1 MRIQHTTY
9 RKIIALLI
17 LLSSV
22 SSLFAQSKTYHVTAE
37 ATSGGDGLSWDK
49 AITLTEALNLAKAGD
64 EIWVKGYED
73 ITGHIYK
80 APEGGFVLPSGVA
93 MYGGFEGKET
103 NKNALPTGRHKYQMK
118 YQTAL
123 VGDINTND
131 KASQQLI
138 IYPENTT
145 RTDNATHVLTL
156 QMGVTPGNTNENNAP
171 TIVSG
176 FLIAAGNASGENTS
190 ANGRGGGIYVVN
202 NSNGG
207 NAQSRFFR
215 ISQCNFA
222 NNYGMR
228 GGAIYVDKSCTNPQS
243 AISYCSFFNNVA
255 GKRGTSENEGGGM
268 WIDGTA
274 TVYNCNINNN
284 TNGGIRL
291 SKTSKIVNCSV
302 IANTVSAVDLTAA
315 GASGS
320 DGGGAVYNTVLWHCT
335 TLCKNDTRP
344 VFKSCAFSEVESADG
359 KDANG
364 NVRISIQN
372 HTTKPAP
379 WFVQSVVN
387 LGYDFSFSSNL
398 KQLINTSFRFEETSA
413 LYGAGDLQYYQNYIE
428 KSNLEATG
436 STDVRGKKRYE
447 SSSIDIGAY
456 EYERLMAGRI
466 RYVMQNRQGTGD
478 GSSWANAMDDIQKAI
493 NDLAEDANGMKGEV
507 WVAEGTYEIKN
518 RIAEAQNAPT
528 SLLMK
533 DGISVYGSFK
543 GNETSRAQRIAASTD
558 LKEPWSWHYKSTIKG
573 NGYESTTWSPTDEE
587 WKVTSSS
594 YHVVWFAPL
603 PDGGQAFSDNV
614 YLEGFIIEGGAYQET
629 NDKKF
634 EPDCGAGVYMNDPNA
649 KLRYCIVRNCNPGIK
664 DTENKTPRGGGIYCR
679 NGMTEGNLVYN
690 CSAYMGGGIYIDDAG
705 FVTRS
710 MVTNCSAN
718 MGAGVYLKGDA
729 TDPNKAYYQILATS
743 VVSNNTST
751 RNGAVYVDGHGLV
764 INNTITNNYT
774 TNTSDAADKESSNTG
789 GVYIKKKGLIANNI
803 IWNNSL
809 LQSTSN
815 SNHQAAR
822 AQVYAASPT
831 KETVQFYNNAI
842 SDVNAAIWNNT
853 YQVGTTAI
861 NNYYSGM
868 GFEQIQGTQ
877 FSTKEDF
884 NNKRGVITD
893 KTEVDYFWEV
903 KQGTRL
909 RNIGISYAL
918 LPSAYLYQPQIDL
931 NGKPFSFTPSTGA
944 YMPDNHDIVF
954 ELNTTA
960 KRLRIYYDR
969 SRELVEGTGQSWEKS
984 YTSSAVDEVI
994 DYLATIQD
1002 GDTVNVVEKGS
1013 TTKTKFTINKAD
1025 GYQFEICA
1033 REGIFAPKTAYVN
1046 EESDAKS
1053 CTFRIQPTVLPLTLY
1068 AGYPAYSEKKN
1079 PDDSDRNPILY
1090 RTEVNGNMEGS
1101 ELSDGLYHLV
1111 RIEAGANVTIDGYV
1125 FTHAYAAGK
1134 AYMPYGGGALI
1145 GSVDQINDP
1154 TTVKFKNCIFENN
1167 TAMNGAALATM
1178 PDAEN
1183 VNLELENCVINNNTS
1198 KDLHNQNPSELPSII
1213 YLNKSNGSNN
1223 SLTLNHVSIINNEGV
1238 APDYNLVQQT
1248 SYAVGNKLY
1257 INGAWE
1263 GSKCNNT
1270 IDINTLG
1277 KDGAMNFSNPTKEVG
1292 AKMVGNVYFGGYAA
1306 FRPLTSSI
1314 EAGKIINSAASSTTT
1329 KDMTGEE
1336 RNLGGAPDL
1345 GAYEALLPKDGH
1357 VIYVRSYNTEW
1368 IENNATDKEQIDGSP
1383 NFNLLND
1390 DTSGKVYNG
1399 TSWDAA
1405 IHGNAVCDLNQLEA
1419 NDNNFYIRLEDG
1431 KMMAATKDVRAYSV
1445 YQKPTSW
1452 KNNTGIYADN
1462 YYGPISGH
1470 YSHFMVNGFINDYLK
1485 DNTNAD
1491 LYWNVYQGNTN
1502 HKDKYSDKDF
1512 NLINNDRKERYVSG
1526 LQFAV
1531 EKAAK
1536 YNEEHKNESGFI
1548 PKEVWVGAG
1557 VYTDYKGFVIR
1568 NGVKVYGGFP
1578 HEGNPNMDD
1587 RLPLLSQ
1594 YIPARG
1600 DKKDKKKS
1608 DYETILQIRK
1618 ESPVKRDNNDVL
1630 QHNMETEIN
1639 NRNVERHYVLYQPD
1653 VCVPTWHVVGD
1664 SSTITQAN
1672 SYRFIKNNSSHP
1684 YYENYQGN
1692 SANAPYNVNIYK
1704 QYENVKWDGF
1714 TIRHGYIIN
1723 YQANRDGGPGVRV
1736 FDNVELENLVI
1747 VNNLNHGY
1755 RVRGGGLYMDGQ
1767 NSKISNSYQ
1776 LNNYATNANS
1786 VSKAQ
1791 VPDDTFKKNK
1801 SKYGN
1806 QDVYGGG
1813 AYMIVGTGFNM
1824 VVAKN
1829 RVMGT
1834 TESGG
1839 GIFIESAT
1847 FYNNTVA
1854 YNMVENKNEGSGI
1867 MQWSNAE
1874 TGINSSLSLYNCII
1888 YGNIKRNGGT
1898 NYQVGSTSV
1907 NTFKTPHSCYL
1918 PSCTDALNNIF
1929 KKDSKNII
1937 SSVNPFADG
1946 ENAKN
1951 TLDFRLAAESKC
1963 LNAGTEDLKQNG
1975 EAKIASLPSKDM
1987 DFTNRIKDCTVDI
2000 GAYEADNTENI
2011 AAEAKTNTAGIVD
2024 YIYYVTSN
2032 GYGNR
2037 SGDSP
2042 KNAACADKLQSVLT
2056 AAGKLFEEK
2065 NKGITDNAKK
2075 SKVYVKVAGYQAD
2088 ENGDRFVY
2096 HANTLADPNDPQSYT
2111 FLIPNGVWLMG
2122 GYNEGTQKNG
2132 VPDPKTYN
2140 WDNDQRD
2147 CINEY
2152 QTLLSAKT
2160 EVKAGSTVTQEVNGY
2175 HTVCFGKWPTGELDD
2190 YNTTAIEYR
2199 AVIDGCHL
2207 IDGNASDVAGFKSM
2221 GGAAVVPKKAHV
2233 RNCLITGC
2241 EATKGGALSLLKG
2254 GMVSGSVILNNKA
2267 QEGGA
2272 IYAPRT
2278 TSQIEEEKDFHA
2290 YVISCTI
2297 VKNDATIGGGIYQE
2311 DNTLIGGN
2319 SVIWGNT
2326 AQTDNNISGKVDFL
2340 SEDYL
2345 QGTGSGSLTTQFY
2358 PYNYCF
2364 VEKMSLPANMMN
2376 TEMSSDWESYFKN
2389 QTYYVPRAYSP
2400 LIGNGVDKS
2409 YVEAWKDYGISDYD
2423 ITGKTRTLS
2432 ERQTAGAFALEL
2444 PIFDTTK
2451 LLKRLFVSQEGG
2463 ELVND
2468 ENIQKYYGR
2477 SFLTPFNSLDAA
2489 LDYIKEAR
2497 EKNVATEATHFEI
2510 LMTGGTYKPG
2520 KMRKDKDLSPDQNT
2534 IDRRLQSFTIP
2545 VNVDIFGSFSVNDPY
2560 SSTPVDPK
2568 TGKETGG
2575 KFTSLGDKT
2584 LEADGDIKT
2593 ILEDRNKDHM
2603 TDNNKNGLIEP
2614 WEFQN
2619 PTILSG
2625 DIKASEKER
2634 NVYHVVY
2641 SNAESTGTS
2650 SSQNNE
2656 VVLDGITI
2664 MNGETMTELKS
2675 IEGENKIAE
2684 IGRGGGIYTNRV
2696 NYTLN
2701 RCRLMKNSGLH
2712 GGAIYANNASL
2723 DIIGSTISGNRDVS
2737 EKASQDKIA
2746 LPGKGGAIYL
2756 YLTESKNGNLHI
2768 INSLLANNDVTCG
2781 KITST
2786 ESSQGGAIYIR
2797 RADDAS
2803 TMTAGYQ
2810 DAYIV
2815 NSLIVNNKAK
2825 EDGAIH
2831 VENEVSGTITP
2842 ILYNTAIWGN
2852 ESTGNSVLLK
2862 REHMRNCAWDE
2873 LPESTASTANDGNIK
2888 LNKENIAS
2896 DGPRFTEPTTIK
2908 GYEGYKLDAKW
2919 NPQAISVL
2927 TDAGDGKKKAD
2938 DTYEKGKEG
2947 KYFDWWYKHEDRL
2960 DDYGY
2965 PSEYI
2970 RSANS
2975 SKEYFRYVGPKDEKG
2990 VVTEKPIDI
2999 GMYEFQYVLK
3009 FTDLERVYIGMTQE
3023 GEGDGSSWANQSTD
3037 LRGAI
3042 IAMANP
3048 SGNASTGTGTGI
3060 TSKRQVFVRGGTYY
3074 SPTYSSGDAFS
3085 LFVNNADKAQ
3095 YIESIELV
3103 GGCTGKKINGKEEQD
3118 FSNPSVLVENPTKV
3132 NETKN
3137 LLNITT
3143 NGKPVTISGFT
3154 FINISNQED
3163 YGVGINAV
3171 NNLTADGNTAAT
3183 LKVHHCAFRYNNK
3196 AGMLAENKDANSAL
3210 KLWNVLFADGKGDGI
3225 IINNGKS
3232 DITNATFVNNNGTA
3246 VSTTSVY
3253 NSVAWKNK
3261 DQAKLNFKDHYNVII
3276 DKNVVN
3282 GDVLNGPN
3290 FVDPEHGDYRIR
3302 PSLLLLN
3309 QGNNEKYCQAVGLT
3323 EAGHEIDYPATLAAE
3338 KDLGN
3343 TARLIGSNID
3353 IGAYECDT
3361 EMKSIIYV
3369 KSVLTNGTGESWDN
3383 PTNDLQGAINLAELY
3398 ANKHAGEYGYVFVDR
3413 NLKADNVNISMPGVK
3428 MFGSMREETSSET
3441 GTEAIVND
3449 LLSQRKGII
3458 ESSSQSTING
3468 LTLNN
3473 TTTGSETRMCLVDGF
3488 KVSGNVSLK
3497 GNSMLSTSIIDGNIS
3512 GDANGMLYNSLAL
3525 GTVENVKSV
3534 NVTASGALS
3543 STTGSAA
3550 NRASVNTYNKP
3561 VNTYNKYVKDEYW
3574 KFQLDETSGDINANA
3589 DATATNECIDKV
3601 MHRHDLAGNK
3611 RIRDNVDNGCFE
3623 TWYLTNDAE
3632 ANMTDYPHG
3641 KSVVYV
3647 MTEDKELKL
3656 DNGFYTETNPFCP
3669 GFLLLKHHA
3678 GLRGNNSYVN
3688 LTNFA
3693 VERNLKKGTNFFS
3706 MPFKATKMEVSGFEN
3721 PETSGVIAYYYN
3733 AATRAK
3739 YDYKFGKTNS
3749 EAWIRGVDNQR
3760 NFTAGFR
3767 MDATEAKTVR
3777 FYGTSYTE
3785 KDGRTNRSLLDKI
3798 TLVQNNN
3805 QQPWSSSNGGGLKF
3819 THKENMGWNLFGSP
3833 YLCAMNYSDME
3844 YGRVIYQYD
3853 DNDKDKG
3860 NDNDNDNDNDNGIYK
3875 AINTDGIKTGYIPAM
3890 DAVFT
3895 QTATLDN
3902 SEIVIVEHSPA
3913 RAKTAYQ
3920 ATKALNIAI
3929 TQNDR
3934 ISRASNGSP
3943 VDDQL
3948 QLNAVPAQEA
3958 KSDFDLGSDGVK
3970 WMTSQNAQIYATRNG
3985 GRYSLLSA
3993 ISIDAEQSIGIS
4005 LPETGE
4011 YTISI
4016 PEECDASEYE
4026 TVWLKDKETGKA
4038 IDLKEGDYRFHAS
4051 QAGEQNHRFTISF
4064 NRMATDM
4071 KSDISIQ
4078 SIGFR
4083 TIVLKG
4089 LQPNDLISVYAA
4101 DGVLALQKKA
4111 KAEKEQVRTAI
4122 QGNVI
4127 VEVTRGGKQM
4137 AVRKIALK

>member
-1 MRIQHTTY
+1 MRKLYPTY
-9 RKIIALLI
+9 CRLIATLLLLGCSIAL
-17 LLSSV
+17 S
-22 SSLFAQSKTYHVTAE
+22 AQGKTYHVKADSEIT
-37 ATSGGDGLSWDK
+37 TSGNDGLSWEN
-49 AITLTEALNLAKAGD
+49 AITLTEALSQAKAGD

-80 APEGGFVLPSGVA
+80 APKGGFVLPSGVA
-93 MYGGFEGKET
+93 MYGGFAGKET
-103 NKNALPTGRHKYQMK
+103 IKNDLPTGRHKYQMK

-123 VGDINTND
+123 VGDIDTND

-156 QMGVTPGNTNENNAP
+156 QMGVTQDNTNDGNKP

-176 FLIAAGNASGENTS
+176 FLIAAGNAKGENTS
-190 ANGRGGGIYVVN
+190 ANGRGGGIYVIN
-202 NSNGG
+202 NSKDN
-207 NAQSRFFR
+207 NAGSRYFR

-228 GGAIYVDKSCTNPQS
+228 GGAIYVDNSCTNQQS
-243 AISYCSFFNNVA
+243 AISYCSIFNNVA
-255 GKRGTSENEGGGM
+255 GKRGSSENEGGGM

-291 SKTSKIVNCSV
+291 SNTSKIVNCSV
-302 IANTVSAVDLTAA
+302 IANTVSAVDLTTA

-320 DGGGAVYNTVLWHCT
+320 NDGGAVYNTVLWHCT

-344 VFKSCAFSEVESADG
+344 VFKSCAFSEVEPAGG

-364 NVRISIQN
+364 NVHISIQN

-387 LGYDFSFSSNL
+387 LGFDFSFSSNL

-466 RYVMQNRQGTGD
+466 RYVMPTPQGTGD
-478 GSSWANAMDDIQKAI
+478 GSSWENAMGDIQKAI

-543 GNETSRAQRIAASTD
+543 GDETSRAQRIAASTD

-614 YLEGFIIEGGAYQET
+614 YLEGFTIEGGAYQET
-629 NDKKF
+629 NDPKF

-729 TDPNKAYYQILATS
+729 TNSEKAYYQILATS

-815 SNHQAAR
+815 SNQQAAR

-868 GFEQIQGTQ
+868 GFKQIPGTQ

-884 NNKRGVITD
+884 DNKRGVITD

-944 YMPDNHDIVF
+944 YMPDNHNIVF
-954 ELNTTA
+954 ELNKTD

-1002 GDTVNVVEKGS
+1002 GEKVNVVEKGS
-1013 TTKTKFTINKAD
+1013 TTKTEFTINKAD

-1068 AGYPAYSEKKN
+1068 AGYPAYSEKED
-1079 PDDSDRNPILY
+1079 PTDSDRNPTRY
-1090 RTEVNGNMEGS
+1090 RTEVNGNIEGS

-1198 KDLHNQNPSELPSII
+1198 QDINEQQLTEWPSII
-1213 YLNKSNGSNN
+1213 YLNKSEGSNN
-1223 SLTLNHVSIINNEGV
+1223 QLTLKHVTIINNIGL
-1238 APDYNLVQQT
+1238 APAKKDLGST
-1248 SYAVGNKLY
+1248 SYAAGNVVIYQGKT
-1257 INGAWE
+1257 IE
-1263 GSKCNNT
+1263 GSTAYNS
-1270 IDINTLG
+1270 IYPIHTLG
-1277 KDGAMNFSNPTKEVG
+1277 ESGAKNFSNPTKKVG
-1292 AKMVGNVYFGGYAA
+1292 ARMVGNVYYGGYAF

-1314 EAGKIINSAASSTTT
+1314 EAGNIINSAASSTTT
-1329 KDMTGEE
+1329 EDMTGEE

-1345 GAYEALLPKDGH
+1345 GAYEALLPEDGR
-1357 VIYVRSYNTEW
+1357 VIYVRSYNTKYISNEDS
-1368 IENNATDKEQIDGSP
+1368 NCDDQDGEP
-1383 NFNLLND
+1383 DFNLLQES
-1390 DTSGKVYNG
+1390 DTQYDG
-1399 TSWDAA
+1399 TSWDKA
-1405 IHGNAVCDLNQLEA
+1405 IIGNAMCDNNIEKKG
-1419 NDNNFYIRLEDG
+1419 NNFYVTENGSLLSTSIEN
-1431 KMMAATKDVRAYSV
+1431 KAYSQNGGK
-1445 YQKPTSW
+1445 YRSETDSYGDFW
-1452 KNNTGIYADN
+1452 KNSGNLQNQKSTDWEN
-1462 YYGPISGH
+1462 Y
-1470 YSHFMVNGFINDYLK
+1470 N
-1485 DNTNAD
+1485 
-1491 LYWNVYQGNTN
+1491 Q
-1502 HKDKYSDKDF
+1502 
-1512 NLINNDRKERYVSG
+1512 INNNREERYISG
-1526 LQFAV
+1526 LQYAV
-1531 EKAAK
+1531 ETAAK
-1536 YNEEHKNESGFI
+1536 INENLQPGEE
-1548 PKEVWVGAG
+1548 PVVVWVGAG
-1557 VYTDYKGFVIR
+1557 IYTDYKGFVIR
-1568 NGVKVYGGFP
+1568 DKVKVYGGFP
-1578 HEGNPNMDD
+1578 YEGYPNESD
-1587 RLPLLSQ
+1587 RHPLLSQ
-1594 YIPARG
+1594 YVPARKEYENL
-1600 DKKDKKKS
+1600 DKTK
-1608 DYETILQIRK
+1608 YETILQIRK
-1618 ESPVKRDNNDVL
+1618 ESPVYFTNGEKEMWYQEDKPEDGSKYDFTKTLMNSGN
-1630 QHNMETEIN
+1630 T
-1639 NRNVERHYVLYQPD
+1639 ERHYVLYQPD
-1653 VCVPTWHVVGD
+1653 VCLPTWSPSGD
-1664 SSTITQAN
+1664 GNASRTDGNAVRYKGTLKDD
-1672 SYRFIKNNSSHP
+1672 KN
-1684 YYENYQGN
+1684 YVDYEH
-1692 SANAPYNVNIYK
+1692 A
-1704 QYENVKWDGF
+1704 KWDGF
-1714 TIRHGYIIN
+1714 SVRHGYIIN
-1723 YQANRDGGPGVRV
+1723 YPGANRDGGAGVRV
-1736 FDNVELENLVI
+1736 FRGVELENLII
-1747 VNNLNHGY
+1747 VNNFNHGS
-1755 RVRGGGLYMDGQ
+1755 RVRGGGLYMDGE
-1767 NSKISNSYQ
+1767 NSKISNSY
-1776 LNNYATNANS
+1776 LLRNLSYANS
-1786 VSKAQ
+1786 SE
-1791 VPDDTFKKNK
+1791 
-1801 SKYGN
+1801 S
-1806 QDVYGGG
+1806 YGGG
-1813 AYMIVGTGFNM
+1813 AYMIQGTGFNL
-1824 VVAKN
+1824 VVANN
-1829 RVMGT
+1829 RCYNGT
-1834 TESGG
+1834 CWGG
-1839 GIFIESAT
+1839 GIFLESAK
-1847 FYNNTVA
+1847 FYNNTIA
-1854 YNMVENKNEGSGI
+1854 YNMATNG
-1867 MQWSNAE
+1867 
-1874 TGINSSLSLYNCII
+1874 TGIYHWQDAKTGVESQLSLYNCII
-1888 YGNIKRNGGT
+1888 YDNYDNSNRSVTDQVNSAASGKMNPSHNCYMNSGNINNKFQESDGNFTGTKAQAFPFENQTYESGHEGNFRFRNARLKNNFRLNESDGLAGNKCLNGGT
-1898 NYQVGSTSV
+1898 TEVGSGII
-1907 NTFKTPHSCYL
+1907 L
-1918 PSCTDALNNIF
+1918 PET
-1929 KKDSKNII
+1929 
-1937 SSVNPFADG
+1937 
-1946 ENAKN
+1946 
-1951 TLDFRLAAESKC
+1951 
-1963 LNAGTEDLKQNG
+1963 
-1975 EAKIASLPSKDM
+1975 DM
-1987 DFTNRIKDCTVDI
+1987 DYTNRIKDCAIDI
-2000 GAYEADNTENI
+2000 GAYEADNTANI
-2011 AAEAKTNTAGIVD
+2011 APQEKTDGAGIVD
-2024 YIYYVTSN
+2024 YIYYVTQN
-2032 GYGNR
+2032 GWGNR

-2056 AAGKLFEEK
+2056 AAGKLFKEK
-2065 NKGITDNAKK
+2065 NKGITDNDKK
-2075 SKVYVKVAGYQAD
+2075 HKVYVKVAGYQAD
-2088 ENGDRFVY
+2088 ENGNRFVY

-2122 GYNEGTQKNG
+2122 GYYEGDQEGGK
-2132 VPDPKTYN
+2132 PKDGTYN
-2140 WDNDQRD
+2140 WNDDKRE
-2147 CINEY
+2147 CINKY
-2152 QTLLSAKT
+2152 QTILSAKT

-2207 IDGNASDVAGFKSM
+2207 IDGNASDKAGFKSM

-2254 GMVSGSVILNNKA
+2254 GMVSGSVILNNVA

-2278 TSQIEEEKDFHA
+2278 TSQIEEEKVFHA

-2297 VKNDATIGGGIYQE
+2297 VKNEATTGGGIYQE

-2319 SVIWGNT
+2319 SVIWGNN
-2326 AQTDNNISGKVDFL
+2326 AQTDNNISGKVDIL
-2340 SEDYL
+2340 SADYL
-2345 QGTGSGSLTTQFY
+2345 QGTGSLTTKFY

-2376 TEMSSDWESYFKN
+2376 TEMTSDWESYFKN
-2389 QTYYVPRAYSP
+2389 QIYYVPRAYSP
-2400 LIGNGVDKS
+2400 LIGNGVDKA
-2409 YVEAWKDYGISDYD
+2409 YIEAWKNYGISDYD

-2444 PIFDTTK
+2444 PTFDKNK
-2451 LLKRLFVSQEGG
+2451 LLTRLFVSQEGG

-2468 ENIQKYYGR
+2468 AYIQKYYGR

-2489 LDYIKEAR
+2489 LDYINEAR
-2497 EKNVATEATHFEI
+2497 KQKVADETTHFEI

-2520 KMRKDKDLSPDQNT
+2520 KMRKKENISTGQTN

-2545 VNVDIFGSFSVNDPY
+2545 ANVDIFGSFSVEDNY
-2560 SSTPVDPK
+2560 SSDPK
-2568 TGKETGG
+2568 DAVPTES
-2575 KFTSLGDKT
+2575 FTSLGNIT
-2584 LEADGDIKT
+2584 LRPEMKIKDI
-2593 ILEDRNKDHM
+2593 LSERNKNHM
-2603 TDNNKNGLIEP
+2603 ADNNKNGLIEP

-2641 SNAESTGTS
+2641 SKAESS
-2650 SSQNNE
+2650 LNNE

-2664 MNGETMTELKS
+2664 MNGETMTELKTM
-2675 IEGENKIAE
+2675 EGEDEEVAE
-2684 IGRGGGIYTNRV
+2684 IGRGGGIYTNRM

-2723 DIIGSTISGNRDVS
+2723 DIIGSTISGNSNVS
-2737 EKASQDKIA
+2737 EKASQDEVTK
-2746 LPGKGGAIYL
+2746 PGKGGAIYL
-2756 YLTESKNGNLHI
+2756 YLTKSDNGNLHI
-2768 INSLLANNDVTCG
+2768 VNSLLANNDVTCG
-2781 KITST
+2781 RYTGT
-2786 ESSQGGAIYIR
+2786 QNSQGGAIYIR
-2797 RADDAS
+2797 RANDAGS
-2803 TMTAGYQ
+2803 MAADYQ

-2825 EDGAIH
+2825 QDGAIH
-2831 VENEVSGTITP
+2831 VDNEVTSGTITP

-2852 ESTGNSVLLK
+2852 ESTDNSVLLR
-2862 REHMRNCAWDE
+2862 REHMNNCAWDE
-2873 LPESTASTANDGNIK
+2873 LPESTTSTANDGNIK
-2888 LNKENIAS
+2888 LNTENIAS
-2896 DGPRFTEPTTIK
+2896 DGPRFTEPTTTK

-2927 TDAGDGKKKAD
+2927 TDAGDGSKDKD
-2938 DTYEKGKEG
+2938 DKNETG
-2947 KYFDWWYKHEDRL
+2947 KYLNWWTMHNNRL
-2960 DDYGY
+2960 KEYGY
-2965 PSEYI
+2965 RSEYI

-2975 SKEYFRYVGPKDEKG
+2975 SKEYYRYVGPKDEKG
-2990 VVTEKPIDI
+2990 VVREKPIDI

-3009 FTDLERVYIGMTQE
+3009 FTDQEKVYIGMTQE

-3048 SGNASTGTGTGI
+3048 SGNSSTGTGTGI
-3060 TSKRQVFVRGGTYY
+3060 SSKRQVFVRGGTYY

-3085 LFVNNADKAQ
+3085 LYVNAADKAQ

-3154 FINISNQED
+3154 FQNQS
-3163 YGVGINAV
+3163 GVGVNAKIN
-3171 NNLTADGNTAAT
+3171 NNQAGTGEKMRL
-3183 LKVHHCAFRYNNK
+3183 HHCAFRKNNGT
-3196 AGMLAENKDANSAL
+3196 GMVVNNQKGYGINM
-3210 KLWNVLFADGKGDGI
+3210 WNVLFADGKE
-3225 IINNGKS
+3225 NGLTIYGS
-3232 DITNATFVNNNGTA
+3232 QSADITNATFVCNKDTA
-3246 VSTTSVY
+3246 VSGTDNVY
-3253 NSVAWKNK
+3253 NSVAWKNGTQDLK
-3261 DQAKLNFKDHYNVII
+3261 TGN
-3276 DKNVVN
+3276 KNVVIANSIKN

-3290 FVDPEHGDYRIR
+3290 FVDPTKGDYRIR
-3302 PSLLLLN
+3302 PSLMLLD
-3309 QGNNEKYCQAVGLT
+3309 QGNNEKYPLNAD
-3323 EAGHEIDYPATLAAE
+3323 INSE

-3428 MFGSMREETSSET
+3428 MFGSMREETSSAP
-3441 GTEAIVND
+3441 GSTEAIVEN

-3473 TTTGSETRMCLVDGF
+3473 ATTGTETIMCLVDGF
-3488 KVSGNVSLK
+3488 KVSGNVNLK

-3534 NVTASGALS
+3534 NVTAAKALPKIS
-3543 STTGSAA
+3543 GSAA
-3550 NRASVNTYNKP
+3550 NRASVT
-3561 VNTYNKYVKDEYW
+3561 TYNKYVKDAYW
-3574 KFQLDETSGDINANA
+3574 KYQLDETSSDINANT
-3589 DATATNECIDKV
+3589 DASKTQGCIDMV
-3601 MHRHDLAGNK
+3601 MHNHDLAGNQ
-3611 RIRDNVDNGCFE
+3611 RIRDNNVDNGCFE
-3623 TWYLTNDAE
+3623 TWYLTNDAT
-3632 ANMTDYPHG
+3632 ANQDDYPHG

-3647 MTEDKELKL
+3647 MEVDKELKL
-3656 DNGFYTETNPFCP
+3656 DNTFYTETNPFSP

-3693 VERNLKKGTNFFS
+3693 VERNLKTGTNFFS
-3706 MPFKATKMEVSGFEN
+3706 MPFKATNMEVEGTNN
-3721 PETSGVIAYYYN
+3721 PADGSVVAYYYN

-3739 YDYKFGKTNS
+3739 YDYKFDQNDSK
-3749 EAWIRGVDNQR
+3749 AWVRGVDNQR

-3767 MDATEAKTVR
+3767 MDANGNKTVR
-3777 FYGTSYTE
+3777 FYGISYTE

-3805 QQPWSSSNGGGLKF
+3805 QQPWSDSNGGGLKF

-3833 YLCAMNYSDME
+3833 YLCAMNYRDME
-3844 YGRVIYQYD
+3844 YGRVIYQCEE
-3853 DNDKDKG
+3853 
-3860 NDNDNDNDNDNGIYK
+3860 NGSYK
-3875 AINTDGIKTGYIPAM
+3875 AINTYDLATGVSTDGYIPAM

-3902 SEIVIVEHSPA
+3902 SESVIVEHSEA
-3913 RAKTAYQ
+3913 RATTAYQ
-3920 ATKALNIAI
+3920 ATRALDIAI
-3929 TQNDR
+3929 TQSNR
-3934 ISRASNGSP
+3934 NSRAGNSTP
-3943 VDDQL
+3943 ADDQL

-3993 ISIDAEQSIGIS
+3993 ISIEAEQSIGIS

-4078 SIGFR
+4078 AIGFR

-4127 VEVTRGGKQM
+4127 VEVTRGGKQV

>member
-1 MRIQHTTY
+1 MRIHHTTY
-9 RKIIALLI
+9 SRIIAVLI
-17 LLSSV
+17 FLSCV
-22 SSLFAQSKTYHVTAE
+22 NPLFAQDSKTYHVTAE
-37 ATSGGDGLSWDK
+37 ATDGGDGLSWAQ
-49 AITLTEALNLAKAGD
+49 AITLKNALSLAKAGD

-202 NSNGG
+202 NSNDN
-207 NAQSRFFR
+207 NASSRHFR

-228 GGAIYVDKSCTNPQS
+228 GGAIYVDKSCTNQQS

-291 SKTSKIVNCSV
+291 SNTSKIVNCSV
-302 IANTVSAVDLTAA
+302 IANTVSAVDLTTA

-344 VFKSCAFSEVESADG
+344 VFKSCAFSEVEPAGG

-364 NVRISIQN
+364 NVHISIQN

-543 GNETSRAQRIAASTD
+543 GDEKSRADRIAASTD

-868 GFEQIQGTQ
+868 GFKQGGADTP
-877 FSTKEDF
+877 FYTTENF

-893 KTEVDYFWEV
+893 KTKINYFWEL

-1134 AYMPYGGGALI
+1134 AYMPFGGGALI

-1198 KDLHNQNPSELPSII
+1198 QDINEQQLTEWPSII
-1213 YLNKSNGSNN
+1213 YLNKSEGSKNQLALKHVTIVNN
-1223 SLTLNHVSIINNEGV
+1223 IGL
-1238 APDYNLVQQT
+1238 APATKDLGST
-1248 SYAVGNKLY
+1248 SYAAGNVVIYQSKT
-1257 INGAWE
+1257 IE
-1263 GSKCNNT
+1263 GSTANNS
-1270 IDINTLG
+1270 IYPINTLG
-1277 KDGAMNFSNPTKEVG
+1277 ENGAKNFSNPTKEVG
-1292 AKMVGNVYFGGYAA
+1292 AKMVGNVYYGGYAS

-1314 EAGKIINSAASSTTT
+1314 EAGKIINSATSSTTT
-1329 KDMTGEE
+1329 EDMTGEE

-1345 GAYEALLPKDGH
+1345 GAYEALLPEYGR
-1357 VIYVRSYNTEW
+1357 VIYVRSYNTEY
-1368 IENNATDKEQIDGSP
+1368 ISQENSNDDDQDGKP
-1383 NFNLLND
+1383 NFNLLK
-1390 DTSGKVYNG
+1390 DTNIKYDG
-1399 TSWDAA
+1399 TSWDKA
-1405 IHGNAVCDLNQLEA
+1405 IIGNAMCDNTIERSGNKFYVTDNGILLNTTIA
-1419 NDNNFYIRLEDG
+1419 NKE
-1431 KMMAATKDVRAYSV
+1431 YSETGCK
-1445 YQKPTSW
+1445 YRSETDSYGDFW
-1452 KNNTGIYADN
+1452 KN
-1462 YYGPISGH
+1462 SGNLQNQESTDWKT
-1470 YSHFMVNGFINDYLK
+1470 YNQI
-1485 DNTNAD
+1485 TN
-1491 LYWNVYQGNTN
+1491 N
-1502 HKDKYSDKDF
+1502 
-1512 NLINNDRKERYVSG
+1512 REERYISG
-1526 LQFAV
+1526 LQYAV

-1536 YNEEHKNESGFI
+1536 INESLKPGEE
-1548 PKEVWVGAG
+1548 PVVVWVGAG
-1557 VYTDYKGFVIR
+1557 IYTDYKGFVIR
-1568 NGVKVYGGFP
+1568 DKVKVYGGFP
-1578 HEGNPNMDD
+1578 YEGYPNESD
-1587 RLPLLSQ
+1587 RHPLLSQ
-1594 YIPARG
+1594 YVPARKEYENL
-1600 DKKDKKKS
+1600 DKTK
-1608 DYETILQIRK
+1608 YETILQIRK
-1618 ESPVKRDNNDVL
+1618 ESPVYFTDSSKEMWYQEKKPEDGSKYEYTKTLIDNKK
-1630 QHNMETEIN
+1630 T
-1639 NRNVERHYVLYQPD
+1639 ERHYVLYQPD
-1653 VCVPTWHVVGD
+1653 VCLPTWSPSGD
-1664 SSTITQAN
+1664 G
-1672 SYRFIKNNSSHP
+1672 NSSRTDGNAVR
-1684 YYENYQGN
+1684 YKGNLIDNINYKDYEY
-1692 SANAPYNVNIYK
+1692 A
-1704 QYENVKWDGF
+1704 KWDGF
-1714 TIRHGYIIN
+1714 SVRHGYIIN
-1723 YQANRDGGPGVRV
+1723 YPGANRDGGAGVRV
-1736 FDNVELENLVI
+1736 FRGVELENLII
-1747 VNNLNHGY
+1747 VNNFNHGS
-1755 RVRGGGLYMDGQ
+1755 RVRGGGLYMDGE
-1767 NSKISNSYQ
+1767 NSKISNSY
-1776 LNNYATNANS
+1776 LLRNLSYANS
-1786 VSKAQ
+1786 SE
-1791 VPDDTFKKNK
+1791 
-1801 SKYGN
+1801 S
-1806 QDVYGGG
+1806 YGGG
-1813 AYMIVGTGFNM
+1813 AYMIQGTGYNL
-1824 VVAKN
+1824 VVANN
-1829 RVMGT
+1829 RCYNGK
-1834 TESGG
+1834 SWGG
-1839 GIFIESAT
+1839 GIFLESAK
-1847 FYNNTVA
+1847 FYNNTIA
-1854 YNMVENKNEGSGI
+1854 YNMSTSG
-1867 MQWSNAE
+1867 
-1874 TGINSSLSLYNCII
+1874 TGIYHWQDNNTGIDSHLSLYNCII
-1888 YGNIKRNGGT
+1888 YDNYNNDKSITDQVNSAASDKMNPSHNCYMNSGNINNKFQESYGNFTGTKAQAFPFEDQTYESGHEGNFRFRNARLKNNFRLNESDDLDGNKCLNGGT
-1898 NYQVGSTSV
+1898 TEVG
-1907 NTFKTPHSCYL
+1907 NGIIL
-1918 PSCTDALNNIF
+1918 PET
-1929 KKDSKNII
+1929 
-1937 SSVNPFADG
+1937 
-1946 ENAKN
+1946 
-1951 TLDFRLAAESKC
+1951 
-1963 LNAGTEDLKQNG
+1963 
-1975 EAKIASLPSKDM
+1975 DM
-1987 DFTNRIKDCTVDI
+1987 DYTNRIKDCAIDI

-2037 SGDSP
+2037 SGNSP
-2042 KNAACADKLQSVLT
+2042 ANAACADKLQSVLT

-2065 NKGITDNAKK
+2065 NKDITDNNKK

-2140 WDNDQRD
+2140 WDNDQRN
-2147 CINEY
+2147 CISEY
-2152 QTLLSAKT
+2152 QTILSAKT

-2207 IDGNASDVAGFKSM
+2207 IDGNASDKAGFKSM

-2297 VKNDATIGGGIYQE
+2297 AKNDATIGGGIYQE

-2468 ENIQKYYGR
+2468 EYIQKYYGR

-2593 ILEDRNKDHM
+2593 ILENRNENHM

-2737 EKASQDKIA
+2737 EKASKDKIA

-2797 RADDAS
+2797 RAN
-2803 TMTAGYQ
+2803 

-2815 NSLIVNNKAK
+2815 NSLIVNNKAMQ
-2825 EDGAIH
+2825 DGAIH
-2831 VENEVSGTITP
+2831 VENEVTSGTITP

-2852 ESTGNSVLLK
+2852 ESTGKSVLLK

-2873 LPESTASTANDGNIK
+2873 LPESTTSTTNDGNIK

-2927 TDAGDGKKKAD
+2927 TDAGDGSKDKD
-2938 DTYEKGKEG
+2938 DQNETG
-2947 KYFDWWYKHEDRL
+2947 KYFDWWSMHKSRL
-2960 DDYGY
+2960 DDNYGY
-2965 PSEYI
+2965 LSEYI

-2975 SKEYFRYVGPKDEKG
+2975 SKEYYRYVGPKDEKG
-2990 VVTEKPIDI
+2990 EVTEKPIDI

-3009 FTDLERVYIGMTQE
+3009 FTDLEKVYIGMTQE

-3048 SGNASTGTGTGI
+3048 SGNSSTGPGTGI

-3085 LFVNNADKAQ
+3085 LFVNNGDKAKF
-3095 YIESIELV
+3095 IESIELV

-3154 FINISNQED
+3154 FTNKSNQED
-3163 YGVGINAV
+3163 YGVGIKAMV
-3171 NNLTADGNTAAT
+3171 NNVQAGTGKEMVIHHCSFRHNKGIALDIDNTA
-3183 LKVHHCAFRYNNK
+3183 
-3196 AGMLAENKDANSAL
+3196 
-3210 KLWNVLFADGKGDGI
+3210 KLGTRMWNILFADGDNDAI
-3225 IINNGKS
+3225 RLNDSQSMHFVNV
-3232 DITNATFVNNNGTA
+3232 TFVKNRLKAIDDTNRLKAIDGTA
-3246 VSTTSVY
+3246 SVY
-3253 NSVAWKNK
+3253 NSLAW
-3261 DQAKLNFKDHYNVII
+3261 LNGDNSIKEEADRYNVVFPN
-3276 DKNVVN
+3276 DVAN
-3282 GDVLNGPN
+3282 GDVLKGPN
-3290 FVDPEHGDYRIR
+3290 FVDPEKEDYRIR
-3302 PSLLLLN
+3302 PSLLLLDKGSN
-3309 QGNNEKYCQAVGLT
+3309 TKY
-3323 EAGHEIDYPATLAAE
+3323 IDNTDLKKESTDAETFAKE

-3343 TARLIGSNID
+3343 TARLIGEKID

-3398 ANKHAGEYGYVFVDR
+3398 ANKNAGKYGYVFVDR

-3428 MFGSMREETSSET
+3428 MFGSMREETRSAT
-3441 GTEAIVND
+3441 GSTEAIVEN
-3449 LLSQRKGII
+3449 LLSKRKGII
-3458 ESSSQSTING
+3458 ESSSQSAING

-3473 TTTGSETRMCLVDGF
+3473 ATTGTENRMCLVDGF
-3488 KVSGNVSLK
+3488 KVSGNVSLQ
-3497 GNSMLSTSIIDGNIS
+3497 GNSMLSTSILDANTKVT
-3512 GDANGMLYNSLAL
+3512 GDASGLLYNSLAL
-3525 GTVENVKSV
+3525 GTVKDVKTV
-3534 NVTASGALS
+3534 NVTASGELP
-3543 STTGSAA
+3543 STDGRAA
-3550 NRASVNTYNKP
+3550 NRAS

-3574 KFQLDETSGDINANA
+3574 KYQLDETDNANINQH
-3589 DATATNECIDKV
+3589 DANVDGNPTKACTVLV
-3601 MHRHDLAGNK
+3601 MHNHDLAGNK

-3623 TWYLTNDAE
+3623 TWYLTSDAE
-3632 ANMTDYPHG
+3632 AKETDYPHG

-3647 MTEDKELKL
+3647 MAEDKELKL
-3656 DNGFYTETNPFCP
+3656 DNGFFTETNPFSP

-3688 LTNFA
+3688 LTYFA
-3693 VERNLKKGTNFFS
+3693 VERNLKAGTNFFS
-3706 MPFKATKMEVSGFEN
+3706 MPFKATNMEVSGTNN
-3721 PETSGVIAYYYN
+3721 PADGSVTAYYYN

-3739 YDYKFGKTNS
+3739 YDYKFDQSKS
-3749 EAWIRGVDNQR
+3749 KAWVRGVDNQR

-3853 DNDKDKG
+3853 DNDKDKDKG
-3860 NDNDNDNDNDNGIYK
+3860 NDNDNDNGIYK

-3920 ATKALNIAI
+3920 ATKALDIAI

-3970 WMTSQNAQIYATRNG
+3970 WMASQNAQIYATRNG

-4016 PEECDASEYE
+4016 PEDCDASEYE

-4038 IDLKEGDYRFHAS
+4038 IDLKEGDYRFHAN

-4127 VEVTRGGKQM
+4127 VEVTRGGKQV